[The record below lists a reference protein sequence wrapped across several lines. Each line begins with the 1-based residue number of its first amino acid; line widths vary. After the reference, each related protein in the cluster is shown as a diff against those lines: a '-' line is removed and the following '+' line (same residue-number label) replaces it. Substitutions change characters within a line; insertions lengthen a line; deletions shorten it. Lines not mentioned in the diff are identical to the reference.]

1 MGAQEA
7 YIAFLNRLPTLAS
20 PITKPNFKAKLK
32 WTGICL
38 VLYYIL
44 SQITAYGVDVTRL
57 QSLALF
63 ELLLGA
69 RFGSIMS
76 LGIGPIVTASII
88 LQLVV
93 GSKLINWDLHTETGK
108 IMFQGTQKL
117 AGILLA
123 FVEAVVFV
131 GMGAIPATSP
141 GMFAVVVFQLALG
154 GISVI
159 FMDELIS
166 KWGIGSGISLFIV
179 AGVSSNIIAGAL
191 NPFATNCSGGARLC
205 LPSANNPP
213 IGRLPL
219 SLFFLSVGDP
229 FQAFL
234 AIMPLIATVVVFF
247 VVVYL
252 NAIKEEIPLAFGSIR
267 GFGRRWPL
275 KFLYTSNIPVILV
288 AALAA
293 NALLFARSMANSGNE
308 LFGTFNQQGSPTGGL
323 AYLFTAPQSE
333 SLAVMMTVIGLFA
346 LIGALIAARLH
357 KQPWKFTILC
367 AVLGVLVWFAV
378 SSTSGITSLL
388 VIPSGEG
395 LRAFTYMLFL
405 IIGSVIFSYFWIAT
419 SGMDAHAVAGQIEG
433 TGMQIPGY
441 RSDVRVM
448 EQVLQR
454 YIPPL
459 AVMGGAAVGFLSAFA
474 DFTGAIGTGTGIL
487 LAAMIVYQLY
497 EQIAM
502 EHLQDMHP
510 AMRKFFE

>member
-1 MGAQEA
+1 MGYQQA
-7 YIAFLNRLPTLAS
+7 YVAFLNRLPAVAS
-20 PITKPNFKAKLK
+20 PIQKLTFKAKLK
-32 WTGICL
+32 WTGIIL
-38 VLYYIL
+38 IIYYIL
-44 SQITAYGVDVTRL
+44 SQITAYGVDMSRL
-57 QSLALF
+57 QTLALF

-93 GSKLINWDLHTETGK
+93 GSKLINWDLRSEQGK

-117 AGILLA
+117 FGIALS
-123 FVEAVVFV
+123 FVEAAVFV
-131 GMGAIPATSP
+131 LMGAIPAQAP
-141 GMFAVVVFQLALG
+141 ELAAVVIVQFALG
-154 GISVI
+154 GILVI

-179 AGVSSNIIAGAL
+179 AGVSSQIIAGAL
-191 NPFATNCSGGARLC
+191 NPFATNCPGGARIC
-205 LPSANNPP
+205 LPSASNPP

-219 SLFFLSVGDP
+219 SVFFIGIGDP
-229 FQAFL
+229 LQAFL

-247 VVVYL
+247 LVVYV
-252 NAIKEEIPLAFGSIR
+252 NAIKVEIPLAFGSIR

-293 NALLFARSMANSGNE
+293 NGLLFARSAAQAGNPW
-308 LFGTFNQQGSPTGGL
+308 FGTFDSQGNPAGGL
-323 AYLFTAPQSE
+323 AYLFTAPQSDA
-333 SLAVMMTVIGLFA
+333 LAVLMTIVGLFA
-346 LIGALIAARLH
+346 LLGSLLATRTN
-357 KQPWKFTILC
+357 KKPWKITALFGL
-367 AVLGVLVWFAV
+367 LGVLVWFGMGTA
-378 SSTSGITSLL
+378 SGITSLL
-388 VIPSGEG
+388 AVPLSEG
-395 LRAFTYMLFL
+395 MRAVTYALFL
-405 IIGSVIFSYFWIAT
+405 IIGSVIFSYFWVAT
-419 SGMDAHAVAGQIEG
+419 SGMDPRAVAEQIEG

-448 EQVLQR
+448 EQVLTR

-459 AVMGGAAVGFLSAFA
+459 AIMGGAAVGFLAAFA
-474 DFTGAIGTGTGIL
+474 DFTGALGTGTGIL
-487 LAAMIVYQLY
+487 LSAMIVYQLY
-497 EQIAM
+497 EQLAM